1 MEKIYESPDLKM
13 DYQTNRTLIFL
24 TKNRNF
30 FAHIYP
36 FRPNIS
42 MITFLNKNEF
52 VRKNINLEEDSVST
66 LLIPEYL
73 YADFRLKT
81 KKHKGNTALYFH
93 SLLRRFRTL
102 THSGM
107 IPEPEKLKT
116 TYQERDLGLKKVS
129 FTPKNLD
136 WLELGELALV
146 FGKSRC
152 WMFVFLLKLDL
163 VNMWHCLVEA
173 GLKKIVPMVT
183 NLELMVFQRIER
195 LSYTFARGY
204 HVKV

>member
-1 MEKIYESPDLKM
+1 
-13 DYQTNRTLIFL
+13 
-24 TKNRNF
+24 
-30 FAHIYP
+30 
-36 FRPNIS
+36 

-52 VRKNINLEEDSVST
+52 VRKNINLEENSAST
-66 LLIPEYL
+66 LLMPDSM

-81 KKHKGNTALYFH
+81 KKHKGNTALYLH
-93 SLLRRFRTL
+93 SLLRRFRTI

-116 TYQERDLGLKKVS
+116 SYQERHLDLKKVS
-129 FTPKNLD
+129 FKPKNQD
-136 WLELGELALV
+136 WIELGELALI

-163 VNMWHCLVEA
+163 ANMWHCLVEA

-183 NLELMVFQRIER
+183 NLELKVFYTLDRF
-195 LSYTFARGY
+195 SFTFARGY
-204 HVKV
+204 HVKI